1 MQELLVLL
9 LTIPISWLII
19 KVIRK
24 KSKKNF
30 SKTLYRQSD
39 IHKLL
44 KYFFSIPLS
53 NSEKPSSQL
62 TKHKEKSMIKVI
74 VLNNE
79 AYWVSDNTFYVAEA
93 IDREVQ
99 PHTAQPVNTNGLSK
113 PELNKMLFILDS
125 LKNGKKNDSGGTGDK
140 RFR

>member
-1 MQELLVLL
+1 MSEFIALF
-9 LTIPISWLII
+9 LTIMISGGII
-19 KVIRK
+19 KAIRK

-39 IHKLL
+39 IHRLL

-53 NSEKPSSQL
+53 NNEKPCSQL

-79 AYWVSDNTFYVAEA
+79 AYWVSNNTFYVAKA
-93 IDREVQ
+93 IDGEVQ

-113 PELNKMLFILDS
+113 PELDKMLFILDS
-125 LKNGKKNDSGGTGDK
+125 LKNGKKNDSGGTGNK
-140 RFR
+140 RF